1 MYAGELWLYSTEY
14 SGKFRVLRVAKIL
27 VVDDIE
33 ENIVLLRFELE
44 DEGHEVLSAHNGQE
58 CLDFVSRIHPDL
70 IFLDISMPVMDG
82 MTTLQI
88 LKHNPETREIPVIMV
103 SANEDEEQ
111 IVKALDVGAHDYVSK
126 PFVYPIL
133 AARMRSALRIVEQQ
147 QALADA
153 NASLA
158 HLASQDPLT
167 EVYNRRYFLRRAD
180 IEFCNIRRHDR
191 SMGVIMIDA
200 DHFKSIN
207 DRYGH
212 AMGDQALLAICR
224 ICKTSLRASDFIGR
238 LGGEEFAIC
247 CPETDIEGATQIAER
262 IREGV
267 ESVDI
272 QRGEAHCN
280 VSISVG
286 VTAIMDTDQSFD
298 QILQRADKLLYQAKN
313 SGRNCVQAA

>member
-1 MYAGELWLYSTEY
+1 M
-14 SGKFRVLRVAKIL
+14 AKIL

-33 ENIVLLRFELE
+33 ENIALLTFELE
-44 DEGHEVLSAHNGQE
+44 DEGHSVISARNGLE
-58 CLDFVSRIHPDL
+58 CLEKISSIQPDL

-82 MTTLQI
+82 METLQH
-88 LKHNPETREIPVIMV
+88 LKIAANTREIPVIMV
-103 SANEDEEQ
+103 SANEDQEQ
-111 IVKALDVGAHDYVSK
+111 IIKALDIGAHDYVSK

-180 IEFCNIRRHDR
+180 IEFCNMRRHGR
-191 SMGVIMIDA
+191 TLAVIMLDA
-200 DHFKSIN
+200 DYFKTIN

-212 AMGDQALLAICR
+212 AMGDQALLT
-224 ICKTSLRASDFIGR
+224 ICKMCKKSLRGSDFIGR
-238 LGGEEFAIC
+238 MGGEEFAIC
-247 CPETDIEGATQIAER
+247 CPETDMEAVCQIAER
-262 IREGV
+262 IRHGIE
-267 ESVDI
+267 ETDI
-272 QRGEAHCN
+272 VLNNQTCN
-280 VSISVG
+280 VSVSIG
-286 VTAIMDTDQSFD
+286 VTAMMDSDQGID

-313 SGRNCVQAA
+313 NGRNRIQAA

>member
-1 MYAGELWLYSTEY
+1 M
-14 SGKFRVLRVAKIL
+14 AKIL

-33 ENIVLLRFELE
+33 ENIALLTFELE
-44 DEGHEVLSAHNGQE
+44 DEGHSVISARNGLE
-58 CLDFVSRIHPDL
+58 CLEKISSIQPDL

-82 MTTLQI
+82 METLQH
-88 LKHNPETREIPVIMV
+88 LKIAANTREIPVIMV
-103 SANEDEEQ
+103 SANEDQEQ
-111 IVKALDVGAHDYVSK
+111 IIKALDIGAHDYVSK

-180 IEFCNIRRHDR
+180 IEFCNMRRHGR
-191 SMGVIMIDA
+191 TLAVIMLDA
-200 DHFKSIN
+200 DYFKTIN

-212 AMGDQALLAICR
+212 AMGDQALLT
-224 ICKTSLRASDFIGR
+224 ICKMCKKSLRGSDFIGR
-238 LGGEEFAIC
+238 MGGEEFAIC
-247 CPETDIEGATQIAER
+247 CPETDMEAVCQIAER
-262 IREGV
+262 IRHGIE
-267 ESVDI
+267 ETDI
-272 QRGEAHCN
+272 ALNNQTCN
-280 VSISVG
+280 VSVSIG
-286 VTAIMDTDQSFD
+286 VTAMMDSDQGID

-313 SGRNCVQAA
+313 NGRNRIQAA